1 MAWME
6 FEKVKSY
13 ERPLSKESEQE
24 LLLRLDRGEK
34 LSRSD
39 MACLV
44 QCNCVEEA
52 TTDINRTRLT
62 EDVRTISKLGDRY
75 FAIDWERE
83 LQGFGEW
90 YYEQPVEVQ
99 LEEKTIKV
107 REWNEKINKK
117 IKGENV

>member
-1 MAWME
+1 ME
-6 FEKVKSY
+6 FEKVESY
-13 ERPLSKESEQE
+13 ERPLSKKSEQE
-24 LLLRLDRGEK
+24 LLLRIDRGEK

-62 EDVRTISKLGDRY
+62 EDVRTISKLCDRY

-90 YYEQPVEVQ
+90 YYGQPVEVC
-99 LEEKTIKV
+99 LEEY
-107 REWNEKINKK
+107 EKQLKFGNGTK
-117 IKGENV
+117 NN

>member
-1 MAWME
+1 MALME

-13 ERPLSKESEQE
+13 EKSLSKKYEQD

-34 LSRSD
+34 LSKND
-39 MACLV
+39 LVCLV
-44 QCNCVEEA
+44 HCNCIEEA

-83 LQGFGEW
+83 LQGFDEW
-90 YYEQPVEVQ
+90 YYGQPIEIC
-99 LEEKTIKV
+99 LEEYEKTTKV
-107 REWNEKINKK
+107 REWTKK
-117 IKGENV
+117 

>member
-13 ERPLSKESEQE
+13 EKPLSKKYEQE
-24 LLLRLDRGEK
+24 LLLRIDRGEK

-62 EDVRTISKLGDRY
+62 EDVRTISKLCDRY

-90 YYEQPVEVQ
+90 YYGQPVEVC
-99 LEEKTIKV
+99 LEEYEKTVKV
-107 REWNEKINKK
+107 REWNEK
-117 IKGENV
+117 

>member
-13 ERPLSKESEQE
+13 ERPLGKEYEQE

-34 LSRSD
+34 LSSGDLLR
-39 MACLV
+39 LV

-75 FAIDWERE
+75 FAIDWERS
-83 LQGFGEW
+83 LQGIDEW
-90 YYEQPVEVQ
+90 YYGQPVEVQ

-107 REWNEKINKK
+107 REWNEK
-117 IKGENV
+117 

>member
-6 FEKVKSY
+6 FEKVESY
-13 ERPLSKESEQE
+13 ERPMSKKDEQE

-39 MACLV
+39 MVCLV
-44 QCNCVEEA
+44 KCNCVEEA

-75 FAIDWERE
+75 FAIDWERD
-83 LQGFGEW
+83 LQGIDEW
-90 YYEQPVEVQ
+90 YYGQPIEVQ
-99 LEEKTIKV
+99 LKEKTIKV
-107 REWNEKINKK
+107 REWSKK
-117 IKGENV
+117 

>member
-1 MAWME
+1 MALME

-13 ERPLSKESEQE
+13 EKPLSKKYEQE
-24 LLLRLDRGEK
+24 LLLRLDKGEK

-39 MACLV
+39 LVCLV

-75 FAIDWERE
+75 FAIDWERD
-83 LQGFGEW
+83 LQGIDEW
-90 YYEQPVEVQ
+90 YYGQPIEVQ

-107 REWNEKINKK
+107 REWNEK
-117 IKGENV
+117 